1 MESND
6 LKQLIA
12 YIRENASEREVL
24 RLNAAMG
31 DEKAKNELLN
41 YFSGLQ
47 CPTGAFPYSLQKG
60 NHESLMHTYLVYE
73 FLKEMGDLNQKNTIM
88 ERLVNFID
96 VSQKEP
102 GFWNENIQLLE
113 IPDLPFWLNPH
124 NKNVELLTTA
134 YSTLIMVVERH
145 SSPTTKK
152 GIDYLSK
159 HQTAT
164 GAFPGFPHTTWI
176 GGAALLGYYGTFY
189 TTSHEIISTID
200 DFLDQDQP
208 GSVFQWIASSLLL
221 VGFSPRSLPIL
232 SRSLDKLEK
241 SQQPD
246 GLWTSEDEGT
256 ELQTTVGCLITLD
269 LSGRINLKT
278 LFNNKFG

>member
-1 MESND
+1 MENHS
-6 LKQLIA
+6 LRRLIA
-12 YIRENASEREVL
+12 YIQENGSEREVL

-31 DEKAKNELLN
+31 DEKAKNKLLT

-47 CPTGAFPYSLQKG
+47 CSSGAFPYRLQKG
-60 NHESLMHTYLVYE
+60 NLESFMHTYMAYE
-73 FLKEMGDLNQKNTIM
+73 FLKEMGELRQKDTII
-88 ERLVNFID
+88 ERIVNFIEM
-96 VSQKEP
+96 SQKEP
-102 GFWNENIQLLE
+102 GFWNENMHLLE
-113 IPDLPFWLNPH
+113 IPDLPFWLNPQE
-124 NKNVELLTTA
+124 KNVELLTTA
-134 YSTLIMVVERH
+134 YSTLIMVVERL
-145 SSPTTKK
+145 SSSTTKK
-152 GIDYLSK
+152 GIEYLSK

-189 TTSHEIISTID
+189 TISHEIISTID
-200 DFLDQDQP
+200 DLLDQDQP
-208 GSVFQWIASSLLL
+208 GSIFQWIASALLL

-241 SQQPD
+241 SQLSN

-269 LSGRINLKT
+269 ISGRINLKSN
-278 LFNNKFG
+278 FSNKSG